1 MDSTTPY
8 WDYLFGNES
17 EALAYSES
25 HSLNTTSI
33 PEIAKHIALL
43 PKANS
48 ARPRIVVITQGP
60 DATVV
65 AIANGQDSV
74 QVTEYPTATIEG
86 DEIVDTNG
94 AGDAFAGGFMGKLIL
109 GGSVEECV
117 KAGQWLAGLCLRCN
131 GPAYVPF
138 NFLEIDLVIL
148 SRRRSVPSRDQKF
161 CLREIEGSD

>member
-1 MDSTTPY
+1 MDSTSPY

-17 EALAYSES
+17 EALAYAES

-48 ARPRIVVITQGP
+48 ARERVVVITQGP

-65 AIANGQDSV
+65 AIAKKDGAV
-74 QVTEYPTATIEG
+74 EIREYPTAGIPG

-109 GGSVEECV
+109 GGGIEECV
-117 KAGQWLAGLCLRCN
+117 RAGQWLAGLCLRCN
-131 GPAYVPF
+131 GPAYGS
-138 NFLEIDLVIL
+138 FLSCGVD
-148 SRRRSVPSRDQKF
+148 F
-161 CLREIEGSD
+161 

>member
-48 ARPRIVVITQGP
+48 ARPRVVVITQGP

-65 AIANGQDSV
+65 AIAKTPGGQDSNV
-74 QVTEYPTATIEG
+74 EVREYPTAKIEG
-86 DEIVDTNG
+86 NEIVDTNG

-109 GGSVEECV
+109 GGGIEECV

-131 GPAYVPF
+131 GPAYVP
-138 NFLEIDLVIL
+138 
-148 SRRRSVPSRDQKF
+148 
-161 CLREIEGSD
+161 G